1 MTVTFDASRRT
12 ALPDAPRSEVPSTK
26 VTAVGERARLNSI
39 DTLRG
44 LVMIVMALDH
54 TRDFFANGGFNPR
67 DVTDAALFLTRW
79 VTHFCAPTFIFL
91 AGISAFLYGA
101 QDRTTSRSTWD
112 ISRFLVTRGI
122 WLVVIE
128 FTVVRL
134 GWSFDFHFNYFV
146 AQVIF
151 AIGVSMVALSAIVH
165 LPRGVIAAIGL
176 AMIAGHNALDGIK
189 AEQLGAAAP
198 LWNLLH
204 QPGLFDIAPGV
215 KFFVLYP
222 LIPWIGVMAAG
233 YALGPVFTQERAARV
248 QQLFMLGAAVT
259 LGFVVLRAINLY
271 GDPAPW
277 ASRTICLPPCCRSS
291 IARNTRHHCCIWA
304 MTLGPALMLVAAFEW
319 ARGPVADWI
328 ATFGRVPFFY
338 YVAHIFL
345 LHALAILFA
354 WATIGDIRLAVRSA
368 GGAQA
373 RCIWAP
379 ARGHLCGLARGGRR
393 ALSALPVVRRNQA
406 PAHRVVVELP
416 LESSSRRQRPP
427 SRSRSKLASTN
438 AIGSIIRMN
447 AKLSR
452 MAAPHASGA
461 WQVCC
466 ARMTTQIDI
475 GHFV

>member
-1 MTVTFDASRRT
+1 MTIALDTSRRT
-12 ALPDAPRSEVPSTK
+12 ALPATAPSEAPSKGTV
-26 VTAVGERARLNSI
+26 VTGARTRLNSI

-67 DVTDAALFLTRW
+67 DVTDTALFLTRW

-101 QDRTTSRSTWD
+101 QGRSTREV
-112 ISRFLVTRGI
+112 SRFLVTRGL
-122 WLVVIE
+122 WLVLIE

-134 GWSFDFHFNYFV
+134 GWSFDIHFNYFV

-165 LPRGVIAAIGL
+165 LPRGAIVAIGL

-215 KFFVLYP
+215 KFIVLYP
-222 LIPWIGVMAAG
+222 LVPWIGVMAAG
-233 YALGPVFTQERAARV
+233 YALGPVLAQERAARV
-248 QQLFMLGAAVT
+248 PQLFMLGAAVT
-259 LGFVVLRAINLY
+259 LGFVVLRATNLY

-277 ASRTICLPPCCRSS
+277 AIQDTLPATVLSFINCEKYPPSLLYL
-291 IARNTRHHCCIWA
+291 A
-304 MTLGPALMLVAAFEW
+304 MTLGPALMLVAALESV
-319 ARGPVADWI
+319 RGPVADWI

-345 LHALAILFA
+345 LHALAVLFA
-354 WATIGDIRLAVRSA
+354 WVTIGEIGFLFGRLAGRKPATYGMDLA
-368 GGAQA
+368 GIYAV
-373 RCIWAP
+373 W
-379 ARGHLCGLARGGRR
+379 LA
-393 ALSALPVVRRNQA
+393 
-406 PAHRVVVELP
+406 VVVSLYP
-416 LESSSRRQRPP
+416 LCRWFAGIKRRRTEWWW
-427 SRSRSKLASTN
+427 SYL
-438 AIGSIIRMN
+438 
-447 AKLSR
+447 
-452 MAAPHASGA
+452 
-461 WQVCC
+461 
-466 ARMTTQIDI
+466 
-475 GHFV
+475 

>member
-1 MTVTFDASRRT
+1 M
-12 ALPDAPRSEVPSTK
+12 
-26 VTAVGERARLNSI
+26 
-39 DTLRG
+39 
-44 LVMIVMALDH
+44 
-54 TRDFFANGGFNPR
+54 
-67 DVTDAALFLTRW
+67 TDAALFLTRW

-101 QDRTTSRSTWD
+101 LSRNNQARSTRD
-112 ISRFLVTRGI
+112 VSRFLVTRGI

-128 FTVVRL
+128 FTIVRL
-134 GWSFDFHFNYFV
+134 GWSFDIHFNYLV

-151 AIGVSMVALSAIVH
+151 AIGMSMVALSAIVH
-165 LPRGVIAAIGL
+165 LPRGAIAAIGL
-176 AMIAGHNALDGIK
+176 AMIVGHNALDGIK
-189 AEQLGAAAP
+189 AEQLGAVAP

-204 QPGLFDIAPGV
+204 QPGRFDIAPGV
-215 KFFVLYP
+215 KFFLLYP
-222 LIPWIGVMAAG
+222 LIPWIGVMAVG

-259 LGFVVLRAINLY
+259 LGFVVLRAINIY

-277 ASRTICLPPCCRSS
+277 VIQDNLLATVLSFMNCEKYPPSLLYLG
-291 IARNTRHHCCIWA
+291 
-304 MTLGPALMLVAAFEW
+304 MTLGPALMLIAAFERV
-319 ARGPVADWI
+319 RGPVADWI

-354 WATIGDIRLAVRSA
+354 WVTIGRHRLAARSA

-373 RCIWAP
+373 RGIWAP

-416 LESSSRRQRPP
+416 LESSVGRQRPP
-427 SRSRSKLASTN
+427 SHSGSKLASTN
-438 AIGSIIRMN
+438 AIDTIIRMN
-447 AKLSR
+447 TKLSR
-452 MAAPHASGA
+452 MAAPHASAA
-461 WQVCC
+461 WQACR
-466 ARMTTQIDI
+466 ARMTMQIDI
-475 GHFV
+475 DHFV

>member
-1 MTVTFDASRRT
+1 MTVAFDVSRQASSPAAAQPRKVPAQS
-12 ALPDAPRSEVPSTK
+12 ALQGKPPRLESV
-26 VTAVGERARLNSI
+26 

-54 TRDFFANGGFNPR
+54 TRDFLANGGFNPR
-67 DVTDAALFLTRW
+67 DVTDTALFLTRW

-101 QDRTTSRSTWD
+101 QGRNNQAGSTRD
-112 ISRFLVTRGI
+112 VSRFLVTRGL
-122 WLVVIE
+122 WLVLIE
-128 FTVVRL
+128 FTIVRL
-134 GWSFDFHFNYFV
+134 GWSFDIHFNYFV

-165 LPRGVIAAIGL
+165 LPRGAIAAIGL

-233 YALGPVFTQERAARV
+233 YALGPVFTQERAMRV
-248 QQLFMLGAAVT
+248 QQLFTLGAAVT

-271 GDPAPW
+271 GDPVPW
-277 ASRTICLPPCCRSS
+277 AIQDNVLATVLSFINCEKYPPSLLYLG
-291 IARNTRHHCCIWA
+291 

-319 ARGPVADWI
+319 VRGPVADWI

-338 YVAHIFL
+338 YVVHIFL
-345 LHALAILFA
+345 LHALAIVFA
-354 WATIGDIRLAVRSA
+354 WATIGDIAGCSA
-368 GGAQA
+368 
-373 RCIWAP
+373 RW
-379 ARGHLCGLARGGRR
+379 RGTSPPHTGF
-393 ALSALPVVRRNQA
+393 LS
-406 PAHRVVVELP
+406 
-416 LESSSRRQRPP
+416 
-427 SRSRSKLASTN
+427 LASMRS
-438 AIGSIIRMN
+438 GLQ
-447 AKLSR
+447 LS
-452 MAAPHASGA
+452 
-461 WQVCC
+461 
-466 ARMTTQIDI
+466 
-475 GHFV
+475 

>member
-1 MTVTFDASRRT
+1 M
-12 ALPDAPRSEVPSTK
+12 K
-26 VTAVGERARLNSI
+26 VAAVGERTRLSSI

-67 DVTDAALFLTRW
+67 DVTDTALFLTRW

-101 QDRTTSRSTWD
+101 QGRNNQAHGTADV
-112 ISRFLVTRGI
+112 SRFLVTRGL
-122 WLVVIE
+122 WLVLIE

-134 GWSFDFHFNYFV
+134 GWSFDIHFSYFV

-165 LPRGVIAAIGL
+165 LPRGAIAVIGL

-198 LWNLLH
+198 LWHLLH

-259 LGFVVLRAINLY
+259 LGFFVLRATNLY

-277 ASRTICLPPCCRSS
+277 AIQDNVLATVLSFINCEKYPPSLLYLG
-291 IARNTRHHCCIWA
+291 

-319 ARGPVADWI
+319 FRGPVADWI

-338 YVAHIFL
+338 YVVHIFL
-345 LHALAILFA
+345 LHALAIVFA
-354 WATIGDIRLAVRSA
+354 WVTIGEIGFLFGPLAGRKPTTYGMGLAGIYAVWLAVVVALYPLCRWFA
-368 GGAQA
+368 G
-373 RCIWAP
+373 IK
-379 ARGHLCGLARGGRR
+379 RR
-393 ALSALPVVRRNQA
+393 RTEWWWSYL
-406 PAHRVVVELP
+406 
-416 LESSSRRQRPP
+416 
-427 SRSRSKLASTN
+427 
-438 AIGSIIRMN
+438 
-447 AKLSR
+447 
-452 MAAPHASGA
+452 
-461 WQVCC
+461 
-466 ARMTTQIDI
+466 
-475 GHFV
+475 

>member
-1 MTVTFDASRRT
+1 MTIALDTSRRT
-12 ALPDAPRSEVPSTK
+12 VLPATAPSEAPSVRTV
-26 VTAVGERARLNSI
+26 VTSAHTRLNSI

-67 DVTDAALFLTRW
+67 DVTDTALFLTRW
-79 VTHFCAPTFIFL
+79 ATHFCAPTFIFL

-101 QDRTTSRSTWD
+101 QGRSTREV
-112 ISRFLVTRGI
+112 SRFLVTRGL
-122 WLVVIE
+122 WLVLIE

-134 GWSFDFHFNYFV
+134 GWSLDIHFNYFV

-165 LPRGVIAAIGL
+165 LPRGAIVAIGL

-204 QPGLFDIAPGV
+204 QPGRFDIAPGV

-222 LIPWIGVMAAG
+222 LVPWIGVMAVG

-259 LGFVVLRAINLY
+259 LGFVVLRATNLY

-277 ASRTICLPPCCRSS
+277 AIQDNLLATVLSFINCEKYPPSLLYL
-291 IARNTRHHCCIWA
+291 A
-304 MTLGPALMLVAAFEW
+304 MTLGPALMLVAALESV
-319 ARGPVADWI
+319 RGPVVDWI

-338 YVAHIFL
+338 YVVHIFL
-345 LHALAILFA
+345 LHALAVLFA
-354 WATIGDIRLAVRSA
+354 WVTIGEIGFLFGPLAGRKPATYGMGLAGIYAVWLAVVVALYPLCRWFA
-368 GGAQA
+368 G
-373 RCIWAP
+373 IK
-379 ARGHLCGLARGGRR
+379 RR
-393 ALSALPVVRRNQA
+393 RTEWWWRY
-406 PAHRVVVELP
+406 
-416 LESSSRRQRPP
+416 
-427 SRSRSKLASTN
+427 
-438 AIGSIIRMN
+438 
-447 AKLSR
+447 
-452 MAAPHASGA
+452 
-461 WQVCC
+461 
-466 ARMTTQIDI
+466 
-475 GHFV
+475 F